1 MINCFFIYLGD
12 PEGEMNVSPGGYGYL
27 TGTLAALEIPY
38 CVLLEGGYFIDSVAQ
53 GSLYTIKALIQKVF
67 SFFANFIIFF
77 YKFK

>member
-1 MINCFFIYLGD
+1 
-12 PEGEMNVSPGGYGYL
+12 MNVSPGGYGYL

-67 SFFANFIIFF
+67 SFFC
-77 YKFK
+77 